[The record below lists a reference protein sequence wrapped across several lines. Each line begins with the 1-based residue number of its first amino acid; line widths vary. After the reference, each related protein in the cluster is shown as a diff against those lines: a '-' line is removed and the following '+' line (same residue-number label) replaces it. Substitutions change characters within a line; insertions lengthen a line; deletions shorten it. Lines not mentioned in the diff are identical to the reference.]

1 MAVEKIQYPIEVI
14 DKFSKP
20 LADFQRRLDGLRPR
34 RNLTDAS
41 DKFKLLSERVQSA
54 RVAISNGLTAALSA
68 AGIAAFS
75 VAGAIGAAIAAVRS
89 FSTEIAGIRA
99 FSRETGFTINAI
111 RTLEQAAVRF
121 QVEPGSVRAGLKAF
135 SENLYDFRRNY
146 GQVYPEILRLAP
158 DLAGQMRKASPDKA
172 LDLALDYLARVPDR
186 QTAGRLSQLLFGT
199 DSIAR
204 FGQYGVAEL
213 RRILRD
219 TYQRIGSITAEDERN
234 AQAFEDAINRIQQ
247 SMDGLAKTVATTAAP
262 VVVPLIEKLD
272 KFVQQNGQA
281 IGTGLADALKAIG
294 AGAKSFNDA
303 VEGSIGW
310 GNLIKGVVAIKLL
323 QTASSLGAIAL
334 WLRNITLAAKALP
347 LLALGKVAALVGAG
361 YATVQGFRLG
371 ARADTGPLSLQ
382 RMQLERQR
390 FVLENLITNASDPK
404 RRAELEAKRD
414 AVVKQ
419 IDSLSRQIEQLTAAG
434 AEQGVKDFVAKH
446 PALPDSAGIGA
457 TPWGGGG
464 GSTGAATS
472 GMSGRLSDTATGGGA
487 RQAAG
492 GTPGGAGGGRT
503 PGGANYMGGP
513 LPGRSAM
520 TSFKLPQG
528 QRVTVNREAADA
540 FKGFLTDIEN
550 AGAPLG
556 SIGGYNERRI
566 AGSGRWSQHSYGN
579 AVDIG
584 SQTGRDIVSPKFR
597 AWIARNRET
606 WDAALRR
613 WNMIDGG
620 KWRRPDLGH
629 VEWAGPR
636 GQAYRSARESGMV
649 ADTAVVQPG
658 NRPASVD
665 ITLGGVSPI
674 AKTNNAVPLFRQV
687 EMNRGR
693 SMLPAYQDQ

>member
-1 MAVEKIQYPIEVI
+1 MTVEKIQYPIEVL

-20 LADFQRRLDGLRPR
+20 LADFQRRIDSLGAH

-41 DKFKLLSERVQSA
+41 DKFKVLSKRVQSA
-54 RVAISNGLTAALSA
+54 RIAISNGLTAALSG
-68 AGIAAFS
+68 AGIAAVS
-75 VAGAIGAAIAAVRS
+75 VAGAIGAAMASVRS
-89 FSTEIAGIRA
+89 FSFEVGGLRA
-99 FSRETGFTINAI
+99 FARETGFTVNAI
-111 RTLEQAAVRF
+111 RTLEQASVRF

-146 GQVYPEILRLAP
+146 GQVYPEILRLDAG
-158 DLAGQMRKASPDKA
+158 LAGALRNASPDKA
-172 LDLALDYLARVPDR
+172 LDIALDYLARTPDR
-186 QTAGRLSQLLFGT
+186 TTAGRISTLLFGT

-204 FGQYGVAEL
+204 FGQYGVTEL

-219 TYQRIGSITAEDERN
+219 TYQRIGAITAGDEHN
-234 AQAFEDAINRIQQ
+234 AHAFEDAVYRIQQ
-247 SMDGLAKTVATTAAP
+247 SMNGLAKTVTTEALP

-272 KFVQQNGQA
+272 QFVRQNGQA
-281 IGTGLADALKAIG
+281 IGTGLADALDAIG
-294 AGAKSFNDA
+294 RGAKSFNDA

-310 GNLIKGVVAIKLL
+310 GNLIKGVVAVKLL

-371 ARADTGPLSLQ
+371 ARADTGPLSIK
-382 RMQLERQR
+382 RMELERQR

-414 AVVKQ
+414 AVVRQ

-434 AEQGVKDFVAKH
+434 AEQGIKDFVSKH
-446 PALPDSAGIGA
+446 PASSEGGGIGA
-457 TPWGGGG
+457 TPGSGGG
-464 GSTGAATS
+464 GSSGAA
-472 GMSGRLSDTATGGGA
+472 GQR
-487 RQAAG
+487 AG

-513 LPGRSAM
+513 LPGRGSM
-520 TSFKLPQG
+520 TNIDLPHG
-528 QRVTVNREAADA
+528 QRVTVNRESAAA
-540 FKGFLTDIEN
+540 FKGFLTDIQA

-556 SIGGYNERRI
+556 AIGGYNERRI
-566 AGSGRWSQHSYGN
+566 AGSGRWSQHAYGN

-584 SQTGRDIVSPKFR
+584 SQTGRDVVSPKFR
-597 AWIARNRET
+597 AWIAANRET

-636 GQAYRSARESGMV
+636 GQAYRAAQESGMV
-649 ADTAVVQPG
+649 ADAAVVQPG

-665 ITLGGVSPI
+665 ITLGGVSPV